1 MLAEKWFLEPGV
13 IDRLLSEPYRFEFF
27 QAVRLLETWL
37 RQNGVA
43 QGDVLADWLRFGNR
57 LSLAFPASDIEAL
70 APVGAGAMESG
81 AALQEALRAGR
92 LEHIH
97 ITPAFMGLLGSSG
110 VLPLHYTQRIA
121 AHEQEQKDTAPRAFF
136 DMLSTQSLG
145 FFYQAWA
152 RHRPECMVDAEGG
165 DGFLPL
171 LLAIAGHGGH
181 GGHGGQDTA
190 SVSAPDDSAIADEVL
205 AFHAARFSRRA
216 VPACTIAGT
225 LAEYFEVP
233 FELEQLIGCWEDL
246 PAADQAQVD
255 VANVGLANGVLLGGR
270 IYRRDTR
277 ARVRVGPLDREQ
289 FERFL
294 PGGAAARALE
304 RMLGLFCGAGISF
317 EVRLILDRSEVHG
330 AKLASNSQARLGL
343 DAFVLEGTP
352 GAHREDIRYLLRP

>member
-1 MLAEKWFLEPGV
+1 VLAEKWFLEPGV

-70 APVGAGAMESG
+70 TPVGVGAIESG
-81 AALQEALRAGR
+81 AELQEALRAGR
-92 LEHIH
+92 IEHLR

-121 AHEQEQKDTAPRAFF
+121 AHEQEQRDAAPRAFF

-152 RHRPECMVDAEGG
+152 HHRPECMVDAGGG

-171 LLAIAGHGGH
+171 LRAIAGHGAHATTGV
-181 GGHGGQDTA
+181 GE
-190 SVSAPDDSAIADEVL
+190 PEDSAIADEVL
-205 AFHAARFSRRA
+205 AFHAAQFSRRA

-225 LAEYFEVP
+225 LSEYFEVP
-233 FELEQLIGCWEDL
+233 FELGQLIGCWEDL

-255 VANVGLANGVLLGGR
+255 VANVELASGVLLGGR

-277 ARVRVGPLDREQ
+277 ARLRIGPLDREQ
-289 FERFL
+289 FESFL
-294 PGGAAARALE
+294 PGAAAARALE
-304 RMLGLFCGAGISF
+304 QMLGLFCGAGISF
-317 EVRLILDRSEVHG
+317 EVRLILDRSEVRG
-330 AKLASNSQARLGL
+330 AKLASNGRARLGL
-343 DAFVLEGTP
+343 DAFVLEGVP
-352 GAHREDIRYLLRP
+352 DKHREDIRYLLRP